1 MRPQPDKQTLSN
13 HLILFFMSSSIFSLS
28 PLAPPNH
35 PLFHQCACLALT
47 FLLHPTR
54 SHYSLHISLS
64 RVCVGKYRVNL
75 GEWLR
80 GMSDH
85 ICANNAVIGNNRGY
99 SSAGWTSVSAPQQD
113 RAGNRKKNDI
123 DVALKN
129 QYRFGLN
136 HNLDLNVRKFLGI
149 CCCEL

>member
-1 MRPQPDKQTLSN
+1 
-13 HLILFFMSSSIFSLS
+13 MSSSIFSLS
-28 PLAPPNH
+28 PPAPPNH
-35 PLFHQCACLALT
+35 ALFHRPACFALA

-64 RVCVGKYRVNL
+64 TDCVGKYRVNL
-75 GEWLR
+75 GERLR
-80 GMSDH
+80 GTSDH

-113 RAGNRKKNDI
+113 RASNRKKNDI

-129 QYRFGLN
+129 QYQIGLN
-136 HNLDLNVRKFLGI
+136 LQSGLKFVCKFLGI
-149 CCCEL
+149 CCCCKL